1 MNAYRF
7 FMLAG
12 LMVAACT
19 ATVIGCK
26 YDVAGPMWDKSAPTV
41 TTPTI
46 TGVIPPR
53 VAPAGV
59 NTITIQGQSFSDS
72 ISDMSVYFNS
82 TLAEIVSASSTSLTV
97 RRPNLFAASAEIK
110 VVSAKAYLAAKMS
123 PYDIDA
129 VMDRYGAFV
138 ANIPLAT
145 VAVDSAEDLYVVGL
159 ATPYTFWMVT
169 PDGSAAQ
176 LSVTAVS
183 PAIKRVYSDARIHNG
198 NLYLIGKL
206 QREIQMADLSTGRL
220 TRWTR
225 LPVGIPVNCGDF
237 DAYGNFY
244 TGGASTDLCVVPPN
258 PLVDLTTAQIKTA
271 GSYLTEEILAIR
283 VFNGHLYVASRQ
295 VNTLNPAKIWSHTID
310 AAGNLGPQSL
320 VVDLAGFSSSVVK
333 AIAFS
338 ATGTMYITIDDVN
351 PLVVFDP
358 TTNTLDYFYK
368 GILAPYG
375 KQSAWG
381 SGQNLYMIS
390 NDPAAQTANMWNIIR
405 VRMGTSG
412 VPYF

>member
-7 FMLAG
+7 FLLAC
-12 LMVAACT
+12 LIAA
-19 ATVIGCK
+19 ASMAAVIGCS
-26 YDVAGPMWDKSAPTV
+26 YDVAGPVWDKPAPTV

-46 TGVIPPR
+46 TGVIPPGA
-53 VAPAGV
+53 APAGV
-59 NTITIQGQSFSDS
+59 NMITIQGQSFSDS
-72 ISDMSVYFNS
+72 ISDMTVYFNS
-82 TLAEIVSASSTSLTV
+82 TVTEIVNASSTSLTV

-123 PYDIDA
+123 PYGIDA

-145 VAVDSAEDLYVVGL
+145 VAVDSAENTYVVASG
-159 ATPYTFWMVT
+159 TPYTFWMVA

-198 NLYLIGKL
+198 ILYLIGKL

-225 LPVGIPVNCGDF
+225 LPSGIPVNCGDF

-258 PLVDLTTAQIKTA
+258 PPVDLTTAQIKTA
-271 GSYLTEEILAIR
+271 GSYRTDEILAIR
-283 VFNGHLYVASRQ
+283 AVSGYLYVASRQ
-295 VNTLNPAKIWSHTID
+295 ANTTTPAKIWRHTID
-310 AAGNLGPQSL
+310 AAGNLGSQSL

-381 SGQNLYMIS
+381 GGQNLYMIS
-390 NDPAAQTANMWNIIR
+390 NDPGTQTANMWNIIR
-405 VRMGTSG
+405 VRMGTAG